1 MINGISY
8 QHVLSYNPSLSMN
21 NRVGGGDSQ
30 NEYEQGCLFGFRSDA
45 YMALAFMINQGD
57 CLVGGT
63 CTFYQ
68 KKPLWT
74 FLSILD
80 TREREWNQRT
90 VRWTQS
96 VRAALDGMTWSP
108 LFQRKEQSSFPAS
121 RRGRIRSSARKLF
134 KGPTS
139 YYNRPSEINELN
151 GQKCGICKNIT

>member
-68 KKPLWT
+68 RKPLWT

-96 VRAALDGMTWSP
+96 VR
-108 LFQRKEQSSFPAS
+108 
-121 RRGRIRSSARKLF
+121 KLF

-139 YYNRPSEINELN
+139 FYNRPSEINELN